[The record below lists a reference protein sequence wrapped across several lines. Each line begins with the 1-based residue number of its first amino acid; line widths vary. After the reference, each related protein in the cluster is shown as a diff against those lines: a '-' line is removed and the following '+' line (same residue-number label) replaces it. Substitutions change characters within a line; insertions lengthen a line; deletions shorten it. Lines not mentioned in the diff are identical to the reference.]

1 MEVNLIFITLSYAL
15 FLGLRA
21 MLSEKMTITTVGLT
35 ITISIVL
42 GFFPLNDLVTKL
54 GEFPFKVNTLFF
66 GSLIIIFESILYF
79 FKRYKLAPGVIFF
92 ILITLVST
100 TLESLSLM
108 SFCLAMA
115 MVGLILEEY
124 GHTLLTVLCA
134 FFLIARDQFSDVIS
148 FLYFDMISTS
158 LFILGVLAVFI
169 NLKNKESED
178 EEYLVSKVLF
188 IGIFAQVFLM
198 HKDLLELRDMM
209 YYFPTVILSLV
220 CYKSI
225 FGLSED
231 KILPRLNSILMAS
244 MSMLILFIDARML
257 SVIFLLD
264 LLLRLNPVELRYGK
278 TNLASKLL
286 KLLLSL
292 LIFSSFF
299 IMLRPDVYPWIQ
311 LHFLFFSLLM
321 LLALNRV
328 SLQVVFKK
336 QIKGALE

>member
-299 IMLRPDVYPWIQ
+299 IMLRLDVYPWIQ

>member
-1 MEVNLIFITLSYAL
+1 MEINLIFMTLSYAL

-21 MLSEKMTITTVGLT
+21 MIPEKIIVPTVS
-35 ITISIVL
+35 IIISIS
-42 GFFPLNDLVTKL
+42 GAFSFFSLNDLTRF
-54 GEFPFKVNTLFF
+54 GELPFKVNTLFF
-66 GSLIIIFESILYF
+66 AFLIIFFESILYSF
-79 FKRYKLAPGVIFF
+79 RRYKLSPGVIFF

-115 MVGLILEEY
+115 MIGLILEEY

-134 FFLIARDQFSDVIS
+134 FFLIARDQFSDVIA

-158 LFILGVLAVFI
+158 IFMLGVLAVFI
-169 NLKNKESED
+169 NLKNIESED
-178 EEYLVSKVLF
+178 EEYLVSKILF
-188 IGIFAQVFLM
+188 IAILAQIFLM

-231 KILPRLNSILMAS
+231 KILPRLSSILMVVV
-244 MSMLILFIDARML
+244 SMLLLFIDARAL

-264 LLLRLNPVELRYGK
+264 LILRVNPIELHYGK
-278 TNLASKLL
+278 TNLGSSLL
-286 KLLLSL
+286 KLSLSL
-292 LIFSSFF
+292 LIFYSLFV
-299 IMLRPDVYPWIQ
+299 MLKLDFYPWIQ
-311 LHFLFFSLLM
+311 LHYLIFSLLI
-321 LLALNRV
+321 LLTLNRL
-328 SLQVVFKK
+328 SLRVLLKK
-336 QIKGALE
+336 RLRGALE